1 MAQWDSGQ
9 YLKFERER
17 TQPAVDLAARLDG
30 SPVAHVLDVGC
41 GPGNSTRVLRERF
54 PEARILGVDSSPEMI
69 AAARTTL
76 PEGEF
81 FLCDAGK
88 ALPTLG
94 LGRFDVVFSNACIQW
109 IPDHRR
115 LVRDMLSLLRP
126 GGMLAVQT
134 PMQQTEPIHHI
145 IDELVASARWRDC
158 FAAPRLFHNLSPGDY
173 FDLLAET
180 AADFTLW
187 QTTYHHV
194 LASHADIVE
203 WYRATGLRPYLAAL
217 SEAERVAFEADVLAR
232 VEQAYPRQKDGRII
246 FRFPRFFFTA
256 TAA

>member
-1 MAQWDSGQ
+1 MVQWDSGQ

-54 PEARILGVDSSPEMI
+54 PDARILGVDSSPEMI
-69 AAARTTL
+69 AAARTNL

-81 FLCDAGK
+81 ALCDAGK
-88 ALPTLG
+88 ELPPLG
-94 LGRFDVVFSNACIQW
+94 VGRFDVVFSNACIQW

-158 FAAPRLFHNLSPGDY
+158 FAAPRLFHNLSPSDY

-194 LASHADIVE
+194 LASHADIME

-217 SEAERVAFEADVLAR
+217 SEADRAVFEADVLAR
-232 VEQAYPRQKDGRII
+232 VEQAYPRQQDGRII